1 VFLFLPW
8 GVFQVDKSQVI
19 ELYDLDQRINVK
31 YPDTRREEIPNI
43 VRHIG
48 LGKAGSGTILYSRLD
63 NGNVD
68 QTICGQ
74 IDYFESIGQDFE
86 WKVFDYD
93 SPSDL
98 KDRLAAYGFEVEEVE
113 TIMVFDLNATPD
125 FLLQPV
131 TRDVRQITTTAK
143 IADVMSVERQ
153 VWNEDFADLEAYLT
167 NTLANEPDKM
177 SIYTAYVDEQPVSS
191 AWIYFPPH
199 SQFASLWGGSTL
211 AEFRGQGLYS
221 ALLAVRIQEAISRKV
236 SYLTVDASPMSRP
249 ILEKFGFE
257 KIANSYPCNWKCR
270 SEK

>member
-1 VFLFLPW
+1 MDKL
-8 GVFQVDKSQVI
+8 QVV

-43 VRHIG
+43 VRHVG
-48 LGKAGSGTILYSRLD
+48 LRESGSGSILYSRLN

-68 QTICGQ
+68 QIICQQ

-86 WKVFDYD
+86 WKVFNYD
-93 SPSDL
+93 SPADL
-98 KDRLAAYGFEVEEVE
+98 KDRLAAFGFEVEEAE
-113 TIMVFDLNATPD
+113 AIMVFDLNAAPD

-131 TRDVRQITTTAK
+131 AHDVRRITSIGK
-143 IADVMSVERQ
+143 MADVMAVERQ
-153 VWNEDFADLEAYLT
+153 VWNDDFADLETYLAV
-167 NTLANEPDKM
+167 TLANEPEKM
-177 SIYTAYVDEQPVSS
+177 NIYVAYVDHRPVSS

-211 AEFRGQGLYS
+211 PGFRGQGCYS
-221 ALLAVRIQEAISRKV
+221 ALLAVRVQEAIRRKV

-257 KIANSYPCNWKCR
+257 KIADSYPCTWKCR
-270 SEK
+270 SDK

>member
-1 VFLFLPW
+1 
-8 GVFQVDKSQVI
+8 VDKLQVI

-31 YPDTRREEIPNI
+31 YPDTRREDIPNI
-43 VRHIG
+43 VRHVG
-48 LGKAGSGTILYSRLD
+48 LREASSSTILYSRLD
-63 NGNVD
+63 NDNVD
-68 QTICGQ
+68 QTICEQ
-74 IDYFESIGQDFE
+74 IDYFEGIGQDFE

-93 SPSDL
+93 SPADL
-98 KDRLAAYGFEVEEVE
+98 KDRLVTYGFEIEESE
-113 TIMVFDLNATPD
+113 AIMVFDLNATPD

-131 TRDVRQITTTAK
+131 AHDVRQITSTAK

-153 VWNEDFADLEAYLT
+153 VWNEDFSDLETYLT
-167 NTLANEPDKM
+167 NTLASEPEKM
-177 SIYTAYVDEQPVSS
+177 SIYTAYADDQPVSS
-191 AWIYFPPH
+191 AWVYFPPH

-221 ALLAVRIQEAISRKV
+221 ALLAVRVQEAISRKV

-257 KIANSYPCNWKCR
+257 KIADSFPCSWKCR

>member
-1 VFLFLPW
+1 M
-8 GVFQVDKSQVI
+8 DKLQVI

-43 VRHIG
+43 VRHVG
-48 LGKAGSGTILYSRLD
+48 SRRKSGSGTILYSRLD
-63 NGNVD
+63 NGNVER
-68 QTICGQ
+68 TICAQ
-74 IDYFESIGQDFE
+74 IDYFESISQDFE

-93 SPSDL
+93 SPADL
-98 KDRLAAYGFEVEEVE
+98 KDRLAAYGFEIEEAE
-113 TIMVFDLNATPD
+113 AIMVFDLSATPD

-131 TRDVRQITTTAK
+131 AHDVRQITSTAK

-167 NTLANEPDKM
+167 HTLASEPEKM
-177 SIYTAYVDEQPVSS
+177 NIYVAYVGDQPVSS
-191 AWIYFPPH
+191 AWVYFPPH

-211 AEFRGQGLYS
+211 PEFRGQGFYS
-221 ALLAVRIQEAISRKV
+221 ALLAVRVQEAISRKV

-257 KIANSYPCNWKCR
+257 KIADSYPCNWKCR
-270 SEK
+270 SGK